1 MINEV
6 LKSRNVG
13 TGFDSLCDADVQ
25 YNSYCSSTAV
35 STEEPAE
42 TSAGPM
48 ITYHIITP
56 GQKGLPDLCQEVKSD
71 ASCSLLHFTLN
82 NTFTLGSCPMS
93 SDCPSIMT
101 EFEPLKSQ
109 NVGTTYKNLCDADV
123 QYNTYCSSTD
133 ETPTGR
139 MITYN
144 FVTPGVGASPDFCQ
158 EIKFD
163 AGCSQLIATLN
174 TAESYMSLGS
184 CQLSS
189 DCPTKIND
197 DMKRRNVSSIFDGL
211 CSTDVQYKHF
221 CSPTETVDVVVEV
234 QGVTESNK
242 DRVCEG
248 FAEAVN
254 GTTEYCSLSG
264 PNMKRRR
271 LTTNLYMDIT
281 VRDATVAVT
290 TMGNE
295 NFLDTVS
302 LPSEVKVATVTASPA
317 VNVKVCP
324 PNTIQKSGDCYC
336 KHNRTQLASGTICP
350 TSILVTSATT
360 QQSVGVCFI
369 AVLFFLGLLI

>member
-56 GQKGLPDLCQEVKSD
+56 GQERLPDLCQEVKSD

-82 NTFTLGSCPMS
+82 NSFTLGSCPMS
-93 SDCPSIMT
+93 SDCPSILT
-101 EFEPLKSQ
+101 EPLKSQ

-133 ETPTGR
+133 ETPSGR

-144 FVTPGVGASPDFCQ
+144 FVTPGVGASPEICQ

-189 DCPTKIND
+189 DCPTKMND
-197 DMKRRNVSSIFDGL
+197 DMKRRVSSIFDGL

-264 PNMKRRR
+264 PNTKRRR

-281 VRDATVAVT
+281 VRDATVAVE
-290 TMGNE
+290 TMGKE

-302 LPSEVKVATVTASPA
+302 LPSEVKVTTVTASPA

-369 AVLFFLGLLI
+369 AVLFLLGLLI